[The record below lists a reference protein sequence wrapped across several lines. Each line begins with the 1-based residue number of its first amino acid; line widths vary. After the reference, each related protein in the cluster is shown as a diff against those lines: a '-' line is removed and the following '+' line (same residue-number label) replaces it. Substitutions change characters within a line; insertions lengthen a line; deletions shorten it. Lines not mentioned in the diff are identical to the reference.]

1 MKELVNWN
9 EECRQTKLN
18 KLCYINATQA
28 YPCGTSCA

>member
-28 YPCGTSCA
+28 NPCGTSCA